1 MLVVTSPIAGG
12 DDAVEQVVERFAQ
25 LLRYID
31 VRLAHHLDGQ
41 RIEPL
46 GIGAPNER
54 CKAALICVRAGLP
67 VHKSRTRNRVIHD

>member
-1 MLVVTSPIAGG
+1 
-12 DDAVEQVVERFAQ
+12 VVERFAQ

-31 VRLAHHLDGQ
+31 VRLAHHLDDQ

-54 CKAALICVRAGLP
+54 CKAALICEPRRVAG
-67 VHKSRTRNRVIHD
+67 TRKQDA